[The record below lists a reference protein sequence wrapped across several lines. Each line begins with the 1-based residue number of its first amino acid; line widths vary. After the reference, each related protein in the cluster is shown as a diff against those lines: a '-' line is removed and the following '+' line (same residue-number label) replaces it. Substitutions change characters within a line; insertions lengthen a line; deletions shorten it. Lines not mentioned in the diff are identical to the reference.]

1 MFLPRHLSHPT
12 VGRLTDDDLDLING
26 KREQFIGRVQ
36 ARCGI
41 AKSEA
46 ERQADEF
53 LKQIR

>member
-1 MFLPRHLSHPT
+1 MFLPRHLFHPT

-41 AKSEA
+41 AKAEA

-53 LKQIR
+53 LKQIP